1 MGDDYID
8 QLLASGQAPEDLT
21 QIVSSGAAPAPVP
34 PPAWE
39 PLAAQIASQWQQYG
53 INPEIRGINRANELA
68 QILANYGITD
78 LSKIGVKETPYEELV
93 NLGYGGENAVDD
105 WQNVTK
111 TRGQLTYGDKTFGR
125 LGGFGSKGQQEFSA
139 PQEYL
144 QQSDPGRYGLG
155 YSAAGKGWTEFEVV
169 RDASGKA
176 VIVPKW
182 GSSSDLDPGLIQV
195 LALAGNFLAPGIS
208 SALASTLGAT
218 GAKIATQA
226 LISGTLGGAGS
237 AAQGGSFSKGFG
249 KGAVAGGLGAAAGPY
264 LGQLGS
270 EASKIVGGGNIGNLV
285 SSAVQGAGRGA
296 VGAVITGDSVLDAI
310 LTGAAGGAA
319 SAGTDILLK
328 GTNSTLGQYLKDV
341 PAPVKNAVLSAAS
354 AGILGKDIDKAV
366 VNSFMRDMMRNV
378 KTPVS
383 GKSASA
389 GYGGAD
395 PGYFDPDAETSPLP
409 DWALDPYKD
418 ETKPGEYYAG
428 LDKIIDEWDEAD
440 IIPDTYDT
448 APRTTMSPN
457 DMAKFLEAN
466 IDDPGT
472 VDQLMQDYFPD
483 LYRQTIDVTG
493 TLPKNDVIIPDW
505 DVLPPAV
512 EPPKS
517 IRDIGNVTKVSP
529 DEKLEGTEIT
539 EPDLTVGLPPA
550 VASPAPKPAT
560 PGKAPTP
567 SPAPKAAD
575 KGMDLTALFALL
587 GAMSGQQP
595 TQAPSPYQTA
605 RIDAESPFG
614 LMYGMRG

>member
-1 MGDDYID
+1 MDDLTEEELRQIVGGTPSTPAWAP
-8 QLLASGQAPEDLT
+8 LAS
-21 QIVSSGAAPAPVP
+21 QI
-34 PPAWE
+34 
-39 PLAAQIASQWQQYG
+39 SQQWKQYG
-53 INPEIRGINRANELA
+53 ISPDIKGINRANELA

-78 LSKIGVKETPYEELV
+78 ISKLGIKETPYEEQV
-93 NLGYGGENAVDD
+93 NVSGGGEGVADVWETVKRN
-105 WQNVTK
+105 
-111 TRGQLTYGDKTFGR
+111 RGQLTYGDQTFGR
-125 LGGFGSKGQQEFSA
+125 LGGFGSGGEKEFSS

-155 YSAAGKGWTEFEVV
+155 YSAAGKGWVEYELATGP
-169 RDASGKA
+169 DGKP
-176 VIVPKW
+176 VIVPRW

-237 AAQGGSFSKGFG
+237 AAQGGSFGKGFG

-270 EASKIVGGGNIGNLV
+270 EASKLVGGGNFGDIV
-285 SSAVQGAGRGA
+285 SGAVTGAGRGA

-319 SAGTDILLK
+319 SAGTDLLVK

-341 PAPVKNAVLSAAS
+341 PGPIKNAVLSAAS

-366 VNSFMRDMMRNV
+366 VNSFMRDLQGQI
-378 KTPVS
+378 KATGKAALKS
-383 GKSASA
+383 GQAASA

-418 ETKPGEYYAG
+418 ETKPGDYYAG
-428 LDKIIDEWDEAD
+428 LDKIVDEWDEAD
-440 IIPDTYDT
+440 IIPGTYDT
-448 APRTTMSPN
+448 APKTSMPPQE
-457 DMAKFLEAN
+457 MAKFLEAN

-472 VDQLMQDYFPD
+472 IDTLMQDYFPE
-483 LYRQTIDVTG
+483 LYRQTITTTG

-505 DVLPPAV
+505 DFMEEPDRTPGSPTDTTPGTVLPDDDRTSGTAPV
-512 EPPKS
+512 
-517 IRDIGNVTKVSP
+517 GGTKTT
-529 DEKLEGTEIT
+529 GTKT
-539 EPDLTVGLPPA
+539 
-550 VASPAPKPAT
+550 K
-560 PGKAPTP
+560 TP
-567 SPAPKAAD
+567 SAE
-575 KGMDLTALFALL
+575 DLHKQAVSALL
-587 GAMSGQQP
+587 AMQGKRQGEEKYSLFNAQP
-595 TQAPSPYQTA
+595 LGY
-605 RIDAESPFG
+605 ELF
-614 LMYGMRG
+614 YGMKG

>member
-1 MGDDYID
+1 MAIRNLQTEAQYEDGLGYDD
-8 QLLASGQAPEDLT
+8 LLS
-21 QIVSSGAAPAPVP
+21 IVGGEAAAPAAA
-34 PPAWE
+34 PAWE
-39 PLAAQIASQWQQYG
+39 PLAQQISAQWQQYG
-53 INPEIRGINRANELA
+53 IKPDIRGINRANELA
-68 QILANYGITD
+68 QILTNYGITD
-78 LSKIGVKETPYEELV
+78 LSKLGIKETPYEEQV
-93 NLGYGGENAVDD
+93 NVGYGGENAVDD
-105 WQNVTK
+105 WQTVTK
-111 TRGQLTYGDKTFGR
+111 KRGQLTYGDQTFGR
-125 LGGFGSKGQQEFSA
+125 LGGFGSGGEKEFSD

-155 YSAAGKGWTEFEVV
+155 YSAAGKGWVEYELVPGPE
-169 RDASGKA
+169 GKP
-176 VIVPKW
+176 VIVPRW
-182 GSSSDLDPGLIQV
+182 GSSSDIDPGLIQV
-195 LALAGNFLAPGIS
+195 LSLAAMPFTGGLAGAIAPG
-208 SALASTLGAT
+208 LAGQIGA
-218 GAKIATQA
+218 QA
-226 LISGTLGGAGS
+226 LISGTLGGLGS
-237 AAQGGSFSKGFG
+237 AAQGGSFGKGFG
-249 KGAVAGGLGAAAGPY
+249 RGAVAGGLGAAAGPV

-270 EASKIVGGGNIGNLV
+270 EAGKIVGGGPLGDIV

-296 VGAVITGDSVLDAI
+296 VGAVVTGDSVLDAL

-366 VNSFMRDMMRNV
+366 VNSFMRDMLRDV

-383 GKSASA
+383 GKAASA

-395 PGYFDPDAETSPLP
+395 LGYFDPDAETSPLP

-472 VDQLMQDYFPD
+472 IDTLMQDYFPE
-483 LYRQTIDVTG
+483 LYRESIGVTG
-493 TLPKNDVIIPDW
+493 TLPKKDVIIPDW
-505 DVLPPAV
+505 DVMEEPDRTPGTPTDTTPQPPMPDDDRTVATTPAV
-512 EPPKS
+512 
-517 IRDIGNVTKVSP
+517 T
-529 DEKLEGTEIT
+529 
-539 EPDLTVGLPPA
+539 A
-550 VASPAPKPAT
+550 PAPKPAT

-567 SPAPKAAD
+567 SPAPKAAA
-575 KGMDLTALFALL
+575 KGTDLSALFALL
-587 GAMSGQQP
+587 GAMGGQQP